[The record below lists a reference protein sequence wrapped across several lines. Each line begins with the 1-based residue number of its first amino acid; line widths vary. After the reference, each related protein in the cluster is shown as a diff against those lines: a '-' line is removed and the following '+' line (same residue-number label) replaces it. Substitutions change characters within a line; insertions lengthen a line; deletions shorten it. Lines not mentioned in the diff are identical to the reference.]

1 MPTTWLNEAV
11 HCPNTDASAQAR
23 QHQAQLT
30 KPPGSLGRL
39 EELVVSL
46 AGMQNRAEPRIE
58 NTAIVIFAADHGVAE
73 EGVSAFPQAVT
84 GEMIRNFS
92 RGGAAI
98 SVLAKQ
104 IQSPLS
110 VVNLGTALPI
120 EELPNVL
127 QLNIA
132 AGTANFAKQPAM
144 HQDTC
149 AEALLAGKDV
159 IDSLG
164 AIDVFIAGEMGIA
177 NTTSATALAAVL
189 LDMDASALAGAGTGL
204 NAAGIAHKATVIN
217 QAIALH
223 GLNRNSQPLTVLETV
238 GGLEIAAIVGAYL
251 RCAQKG
257 IPVLVDGFICS
268 VAALVADRLQPA
280 IRPWMIF
287 SHQSAEAGHR
297 HILQALDA
305 KPLLDLGMRLG
316 EGSGAAVAL
325 PLLKTAC
332 LLHNNM
338 ATFAQAD
345 VSQGQ

>member
-1 MPTTWLNEAV
+1 MPIAWLNEAV
-11 HCPNTDASAQAR
+11 HCPNADASAQAR
-23 QHQAQLT
+23 QHQDQLT

-46 AGMQNRAEPRIE
+46 AGMQNRAKPRIE
-58 NTAIVIFAADHGVAE
+58 NAAVVIFAADHGVAE

-132 AGTANFAKQPAM
+132 AGTANFAKQAAM
-144 HQDTC
+144 HQHTC
-149 AEALLAGKDV
+149 AEALHAGKSV

-204 NAAGIAHKATVIN
+204 DATGIAHKATVID
-217 QAIALH
+217 QAIQLH
-223 GLNRNSQPLTVLETV
+223 GLNRNSRPLAVLETV

-268 VAALVADRLQPA
+268 VAALVADKLQPA
-280 IRPWMIF
+280 IRPWLIF

-305 KPLLDLGMRLG
+305 KPLLDLNMRLG